1 MQHLFS
7 SLVRTL
13 HEVGVLMLEN
23 VLGVVPEKPPRHLRR
38 TGVRAVCDGGEA
50 MRFIC
55 MHSDYTGASQDC
67 KHA

>member
-1 MQHLFS
+1 
-7 SLVRTL
+7 
-13 HEVGVLMLEN
+13 MLEN